1 MSRSGRFRCR
11 SALSRRRWTNTL
23 RWTCHRSILCGLIW
37 SYLQFF
43 VDKIDDFYYKPHLLR
58 YSRTYPICWLRRQW
72 GRHSLDERRTWRQ
85 FQGSIHG
92 ADIKVGLSF
101 LRICSLA
108 RCRDTVWRS
117 QISDP
122 RPRYF
127 ESRVWSI
134 SRLCWFR
141 TPLRPDFTKNVVFFT
156 IPWYLIHHPFYAG
169 YCRIRISKIGYD
181 YGKIHGD
188 CTNHVVDVRIGSQ
201 PPHFPMIAGRIM
213 VESES
218 PSLQWLVKSHG
229 IDHDNY
235 DMIISWDCPTYNPP
249 TMRIRFSMS
258 PWYSHGLLV
267 IPLCSMVKTP

>member
-1 MSRSGRFRCR
+1 MVCTDPNLEKHP
-11 SALSRRRWTNTL
+11 SAEVRHQDLNLWWPFNVQIRKVSLSVGLVKEKMDEHATMDLPQKYTVWL
-23 RWTCHRSILCGLIW
+23 DLIIPAVFCGIK
-37 SYLQFF
+37 SMN
-43 VDKIDDFYYKPHLLR
+43 FYYKPHLLR

-201 PPHFPMIAGRIM
+201 PPLSQWSP
-213 VESES
+213 VESWS
-218 PSLQWLVKSHG
+218 
-229 IDHDNY
+229 
-235 DMIISWDCPTYNPP
+235 NPNP
-249 TMRIRFSMS
+249 HLSNG
-258 PWYSHGLLV
+258 W
-267 IPLCSMVKTP
+267 

>member
-1 MSRSGRFRCR
+1 MTVQCPDPEGFAVGRPCQGEDGRTRYDGLATEVYCVAWFDH
-11 SALSRRRWTNTL
+11 
-23 RWTCHRSILCGLIW
+23 TCSFLWIKSMI
-37 SYLQFF
+37 
-43 VDKIDDFYYKPHLLR
+43 FYYKPHLLR

-141 TPLRPDFTKNVVFFT
+141 TPLRPDFTKNVVFF
-156 IPWYLIHHPFYAG
+156 YHP
-169 YCRIRISKIGYD
+169 
-181 YGKIHGD
+181 
-188 CTNHVVDVRIGSQ
+188 
-201 PPHFPMIAGRIM
+201 M
-213 VESES
+213 VFNTS
-218 PSLQWLVKSHG
+218 PVLCWLLQNQD
-229 IDHDNY
+229 I
-235 DMIISWDCPTYNPP
+235 
-249 TMRIRFSMS
+249 
-258 PWYSHGLLV
+258 
-267 IPLCSMVKTP
+267 